1 MMGRAL
7 LIVGAM
13 ATLGLVAAAVLG
25 YMLPGPVGPDMS
37 RHVLVSLASCL
48 LLLFSHCWIMFYL
61 IGTGK
66 AIKDAVNEH
75 KLDADLIEETKR
87 YKNRSY
93 PSLMLAMALAMAT
106 FILGGGAATGVL
118 PSWVHH
124 LLFWAALAAQARTLW
139 IEKGVLEANERLM
152 ADIDRRL
159 ASVPGASGARA

>member
-75 KLDADLIEETKR
+75 KLDADLIEEAAI
-87 YKNRSY
+87 NDVVEIV
-93 PSLMLAMALAMAT
+93 LEVLAMEEPEEA
-106 FILGGGAATGVL
+106 GVA
-118 PSWVHH
+118 VG
-124 LLFWAALAAQARTLW
+124 QAIVRKVIT
-139 IEKGVLEANERLM
+139 V
-152 ADIDRRL
+152 
-159 ASVPGASGARA
+159 